1 MIRSMFT
8 AISSLSLQQK
18 YLDVVSNN
26 LANANTTGFKA
37 SRVLAQDQ
45 FAQMMSPGSAPS
57 TTQGGTNPTQVGLG
71 VSLGYISSNFT
82 QGILQSTGRNM
93 DLGVQG
99 DGFFIYGQNANRRYS
114 REGSMSLDMDGNL
127 VNSATG
133 LRTQG
138 WLTDAAGVTDTNLPV
153 GDIKIVTDKTLAK
166 ATESVVL
173 GGNLSANATV
183 GDTNTISM
191 GVYDSLGALQTTAI
205 RFTRGGT
212 PAVPAVIADPTA
224 TPPVVGSPAVAAIP
238 NNTWTWQI
246 MDTSGAT
253 PVLGTGDGTITFDAS
268 GQIDV
273 ALSVP
278 GTAVGI
284 PGSAGSTD
292 PINPLAID
300 FSKLTQLAS
309 ANTATV
315 TSQDGLPAGTV
326 SDVYI
331 SPNNGVISL
340 VYSNGMAEQVGQ
352 VALARFTNP
361 AGLVKGE
368 DTTFLA
374 GLNSGDPQIGAASTG
389 GRGAISSSF
398 LEASNVDMAQEFTN
412 MILAQR
418 GFQASSRVI
427 TTSDEILQ
435 ELVNLKR

>member
-1 MIRSMFT
+1 MFT

-37 SRVLAQDQ
+37 SRLLAQDQ
-45 FAQMMSPGSAPS
+45 FSQMMSPGSAP
-57 TTQGGTNPTQVGLG
+57 TATQGGINPTQVGLG
-71 VSLGYISSNFT
+71 VSVGYISSNFT

-99 DGFFIYGQNANRRYS
+99 DGFFVYGQNAGRRYS

-127 VNSATG
+127 VNSASG

-138 WLTDAAGVTDTNLPV
+138 WLANAAGTIDTNLPV
-153 GDIKIVTDKTLAK
+153 SDIKIAADKSLAK
-166 ATESVVL
+166 ATQNVTM
-173 GGNLSANATV
+173 GGNLSANTAGGDSSTV
-183 GDTNTISM
+183 SM
-191 GVYDSLGALQTTAI
+191 GVYDSLGALQTASVV
-205 RFTRGGT
+205 FTRGGT
-212 PAVPAVIADPTA
+212 PAAPTNTWNWQVMDTSV
-224 TPPVVGSPAVAAIP
+224 TPPVA
-238 NNTWTWQI
+238 
-246 MDTSGAT
+246 
-253 PVLGTGDGTITFDAS
+253 GTGNGTITFDTN
-268 GQIDV
+268 GQIDPLTPPTV
-273 ALSVP
+273 A
-278 GTAVGI
+278 TAVQI
-284 PGSAGSTD
+284 PGSVGATN
-292 PINPLAID
+292 PISPVTID

-309 ANTATV
+309 AGSATV

-331 SPNNGVISL
+331 SPNSGIVSL
-340 VYSNGMAEQVGQ
+340 VYSNGLSEQVGQ

-361 AGLVKGE
+361 AGLMKGE

-374 GLNSGDPQIGAASTG
+374 GLNSGDPQIGAASSG
-389 GRGAISSSF
+389 GCGSIASGY

-418 GFQASSRVI
+418 GFQASSKVI

>member
-1 MIRSMFT
+1 MYT

-26 LANANTTGFKA
+26 LANANTTDFKA
-37 SRVLAQDQ
+37 SRVLSQDQ
-45 FAQMMSPGSAPS
+45 FAQMLSQGSAP
-57 TTQGGTNPTQVGLG
+57 TATQGGTNPTQIGLG
-71 VSLGYISSNFT
+71 VNLGYISSNFT
-82 QGILQSTGRNM
+82 QGVLQSTGRNM

-99 DGFFIYGQNANRRYS
+99 DGFFIYSQDASRRYS
-114 REGSMSLDMDGNL
+114 REGSMSLDMEGNL

-138 WLTDAAGVTDTNLPV
+138 WLTDATGNIDTDLPV
-153 GDIKIVTDKTLAK
+153 DDIQIDTDKTLAQ
-166 ATESVVL
+166 ATENVFL
-173 GGNLSANATV
+173 GGNLSASMVGGDADTV
-183 GDTNTISM
+183 SM
-191 GVYDSLGALQTTAI
+191 GVYDSLGALQTASV

-212 PAVPAVIADPTA
+212 AAVPTNVWTWQVMDTTV
-224 TPPVVGSPAVAAIP
+224 TPPVAGV
-238 NNTWTWQI
+238 
-246 MDTSGAT
+246 
-253 PVLGTGDGTITFDAS
+253 GDGTITFDAN
-268 GQIDV
+268 GQID
-273 ALSVP
+273 L
-278 GTAVGI
+278 TASTAGAAISI
-284 PGSAGSTD
+284 PVSAGAD
-292 PINPLAID
+292 PLALTLD
-300 FSKLTQLAS
+300 FSKLTQLTT

-331 SPNNGVISL
+331 SPNDGIVSL
-340 VYSNGMAEQVGQ
+340 MYSNGMIEQVGQ

-361 AGLVKGE
+361 TGLVKSD
-368 DTTFLA
+368 DTSFMA
-374 GLNSGDPQIGAASTG
+374 GLNSGDPQIGAAATG
-389 GRGAISSSF
+389 GRGSIASSY